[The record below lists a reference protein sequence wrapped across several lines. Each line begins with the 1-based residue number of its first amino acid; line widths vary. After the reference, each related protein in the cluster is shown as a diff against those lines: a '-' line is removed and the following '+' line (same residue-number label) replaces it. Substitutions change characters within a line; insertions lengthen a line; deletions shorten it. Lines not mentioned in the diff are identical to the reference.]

1 MSDILEN
8 VLIRRSEYSEGMGIV
23 SQLLS
28 LGVWECVLELKVLLN
43 PKPSNTL
50 QRGCLTL
57 ILLKEFPVVAQ
68 ALLLSMY

>member
-1 MSDILEN
+1 
-8 VLIRRSEYSEGMGIV
+8 MGIV

-43 PKPSNTL
+43 PKPSNRL